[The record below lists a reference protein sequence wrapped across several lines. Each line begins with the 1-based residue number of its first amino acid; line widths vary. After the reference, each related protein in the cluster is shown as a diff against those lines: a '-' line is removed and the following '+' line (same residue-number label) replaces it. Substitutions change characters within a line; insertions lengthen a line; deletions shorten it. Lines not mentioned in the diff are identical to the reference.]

1 MSYDS
6 LFERKQ
12 IIKILTFL
20 TFTLALMGF
29 LLEIKVKEP
38 VVLLFS
44 FVTLGTAID
53 FLSSII
59 GAYTK
64 NRTLLLAFAKTRFSL
79 LNFGILFTPISAAFI
94 ISNFTTSRFC
104 MLLASNYFPWL
115 IFSLITGSL
124 FLFTKYTLEE
134 EEGVPTFKLD
144 QGDRFTAIAFIIRRI
159 LLLSSLIITLL
170 VILEGL
176 KTAFAIWTILF
187 GGLFILTIPLH
198 IMQKHVSSMTVEFIT
213 LVILFYG
220 AAQMYLY

>member
-1 MSYDS
+1 MP
-6 LFERKQ
+6 LNAQ
-12 IIKILTFL
+12 TQHLT
-20 TFTLALMGF
+20 
-29 LLEIKVKEP
+29 I
-38 VVLLFS
+38 S
-44 FVTLGTAID
+44 
-53 FLSSII
+53 
-59 GAYTK
+59 
-64 NRTLLLAFAKTRFSL
+64 
-79 LNFGILFTPISAAFI
+79 PISAAFI